1 MKNTLFFVFAFVFLR
16 KVWAFAPAS
25 SSSLVIPGAP
35 FAKQSSFP
43 RDNYLTC
50 YAISLGRSQ
59 QGSTDERK
67 SKREERF
74 ARTSSKQAQA
84 QAPCILK
91 IDGVSYNMTAWAKA
105 HPGGEKV
112 LLRFHDKDASKAFH
126 AAGHS
131 KHAYEMLKEFAIAH
145 PTSSLSP
152 AARGCPVL
160 DDNIPRWRKKLFT
173 KEDHIGV
180 HKYLGAF
187 VLLHFLFRFGQMYFG
202 DPSCGLGTRVGKGPS
217 ILPAL
222 CLIPHALLS
231 LSSLI
236 FHTVPRER
244 VVGMPMIWSEYRV
257 HNIAFGVRSVIT
269 AGLAWLSYYTQHAP
283 AVRKAAVYGSA
294 ATVLMALVVADLG
307 TKYLRVNNEEST
319 TATMPYWE
327 GCSIQTQK
335 RFKSF
340 YAYCQFLATLACLAV
355 GNPAWP
361 LSVLIAIQMASLL
374 MTLVRKGLLST
385 RGYHIGYTATL
396 LMPWLVGLRSLL
408 HGPDFLLITGIGWAL
423 YQLRRQGVNKY
434 FLWGS
439 VIAARI
445 AFGDRVINWSVY

>member
-1 MKNTLFFVFAFVFLR
+1 
-16 KVWAFAPAS
+16 
-25 SSSLVIPGAP
+25 
-35 FAKQSSFP
+35 
-43 RDNYLTC
+43 
-50 YAISLGRSQ
+50 
-59 QGSTDERK
+59 
-67 SKREERF
+67 
-74 ARTSSKQAQA
+74 
-84 QAPCILK
+84 
-91 IDGVSYNMTAWAKA
+91 
-105 HPGGEKV
+105 
-112 LLRFHDKDASKAFH
+112 
-126 AAGHS
+126 
-131 KHAYEMLKEFAIAH
+131 
-145 PTSSLSP
+145 
-152 AARGCPVL
+152 
-160 DDNIPRWRKKLFT
+160 
-173 KEDHIGV
+173 
-180 HKYLGAF
+180 
-187 VLLHFLFRFGQMYFG
+187 
-202 DPSCGLGTRVGKGPS
+202 
-217 ILPAL
+217 
-222 CLIPHALLS
+222 
-231 LSSLI
+231 
-236 FHTVPRER
+236 
-244 VVGMPMIWSEYRV
+244 MIWSEYRV